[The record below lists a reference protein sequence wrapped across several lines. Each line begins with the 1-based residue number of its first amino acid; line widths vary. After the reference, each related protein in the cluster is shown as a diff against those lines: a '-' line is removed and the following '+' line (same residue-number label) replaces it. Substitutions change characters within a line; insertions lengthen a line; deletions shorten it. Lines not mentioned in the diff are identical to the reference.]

1 MILDAL
7 VLTVKQSPILLL
19 GFVGGVM
26 WAHPARLLRA
36 HPARLLRANP
46 ARLALVAPF
55 RLAKMALPVCA
66 ETIAL
71 HVVGLELCC

>member
-26 WAHPARLLRA
+26 WARAMHRKLTQITPGDGVERGAYGEKDLQGRL
-36 HPARLLRANP
+36 
-46 ARLALVAPF
+46 
-55 RLAKMALPVCA
+55 
-66 ETIAL
+66 
-71 HVVGLELCC
+71 

>member
-26 WAHPARLLRA
+26 WARAMHRKLTQKTPGAGVERGAYGEKDLQGRL
-36 HPARLLRANP
+36 
-46 ARLALVAPF
+46 
-55 RLAKMALPVCA
+55 
-66 ETIAL
+66 
-71 HVVGLELCC
+71 

>member
-26 WAHPARLLRA
+26 WARAMHRKLTKENARRW
-36 HPARLLRANP
+36 
-46 ARLALVAPF
+46 
-55 RLAKMALPVCA
+55 C
-66 ETIAL
+66 
-71 HVVGLELCC
+71 